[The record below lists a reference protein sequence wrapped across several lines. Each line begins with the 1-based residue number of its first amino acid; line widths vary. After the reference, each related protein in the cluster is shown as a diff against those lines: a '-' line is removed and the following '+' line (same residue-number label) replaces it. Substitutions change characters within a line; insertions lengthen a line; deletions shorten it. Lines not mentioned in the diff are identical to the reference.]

1 MEGGKRMIIKILGT
15 GCARCQQL
23 EKTALE
29 VVRELSIDATI
40 EEVKDIKK
48 IMEYPILT
56 APGLVIDEKLVCSG
70 RVPTKAE
77 VTTFITTAL
86 AKE

>member
-1 MEGGKRMIIKILGT
+1 MKIKVLGP

-23 EKTALE
+23 EKTTRE
-29 VVRELSIDATI
+29 VVHELAIDADI
-40 EEVKDIKK
+40 EDIKDMKK

-56 APGLVIDEKLVCSG
+56 TPGLVIDEELVCSG

-77 VTTFITTAL
+77 VTSYITTAL
-86 AKE
+86 SK

>member
-1 MEGGKRMIIKILGT
+1 MEIKVLGP

-23 EKTALE
+23 ENTVKE
-29 VVRELSIDATI
+29 VVKELGVNAPV

-48 IMEYPILT
+48 IMEYPILST
-56 APGLVIDEKLVCSG
+56 PGLVIDGKLVVSG
-70 RVPTKAE
+70 RVPNKAE

-86 AKE
+86 ARE

>member
-1 MEGGKRMIIKILGT
+1 MKIKVLGP

-23 EKTALE
+23 EKTTKE
-29 VVRELSIDATI
+29 VVKELGIDAEI
-40 EEVKDIKK
+40 EDVKDIKK

-56 APGLVIDEKLVCSG
+56 TPGLVIDEKLVCSG

-86 AKE
+86 A